1 MNFPTS
7 LRTILLALILSIGIS
22 YAYAAWSPPTSSPTL
37 GNTDAPVNVGTAG
50 QTKSGALTIGQL
62 LTAYGTLRVGSYTTE
77 TPPVD
82 GMIVKGNVG
91 IGAVS
96 PTAKLDVAGPIKI
109 ANTSAT
115 CSSVADAGLMRYN
128 GKFQGCD
135 GLNWVDLGGA
145 GPPPP
150 PPIPTVTLNQSDA
163 DAKIP
168 IEYSVALSWAST
180 DATACAVETSSSP
193 GWSGGKPLSGSE
205 AITPPSAGNKTY
217 TLTCTNSSGSAS
229 DSVVINVRPWTTVT
243 GYGVVAQSCRSWLA
257 SSGQSGIDGSPPR
270 MIIPS
275 SGYNVV
281 DSCAYDETYRGD
293 TFGTQC
299 TLFQQDQTGGTTPID
314 SCTTGF
320 TTQTRR

>member
-1 MNFPTS
+1 MN
-7 LRTILLALILSIGIS
+7 LRRTLSSMALVIGAILFSAGLQTFAAFTQPSTAPPGAD
-22 YAYAAWSPPTSSPTL
+22 AYAPLSTSPDAQSKIGGL
-37 GNTDAPVNVGTAG
+37 LLNTG
-50 QTKSGALTIGQL
+50 GASNGL
-62 LTAYGTLRVGSYTTE
+62 
-77 TPPVD
+77 
-82 GMIVKGNVG
+82 IVQNGNVG
-91 IGAVS
+91 IGVVS

-168 IEYSVALSWAST
+168 IEYSVTLSWAST

-293 TFGTQC
+293 TFGTRC